1 MITILD
7 GVVEVFDWLRSKFTK
22 KKSVVEKIQQT
33 QTEKELATASGD
45 PYISVVRVDI
55 DPTTM
60 GVGSFELDWND
71 IFVARLIRQ
80 GYAGKTDAD
89 IVDQWFTQVCQG
101 VAMEIWEQSEAQES
115 PARRVRTQNLGN
127 GRSEVS

>member
-7 GVVEVFDWLRSKFTK
+7 GVVEMFAWIRSKFTK
-22 KKSVVEKIQQT
+22 KKTVAEKIQAT
-33 QTEKELATASGD
+33 QTEKELATASGE
-45 PYISVVRVDI
+45 PYVNVIRVDI
-55 DPTTM
+55 DPATAA
-60 GVGSFELDWND
+60 VGSFELDWND
-71 IFVARLIRQ
+71 IFVARLIKQ
-80 GYAGKTDAD
+80 GYSGKTDAD

-101 VAMEIWEQSEAQES
+101 IAMELWEQTEAQES

>member
-1 MITILD
+1 M
-7 GVVEVFDWLRSKFTK
+7 FDWLRSKFTK